1 MGSWLQM
8 DKIKNMSLKKS
19 FFFLT
24 LSSLIIASVLTTIS
38 YILLNYIYH
47 SIQDKYLQTPLYT
60 ETITIMQNNI
70 NQYSDFDKV
79 LINIISTLQLV
90 LPLVFFIGLLLLADI
105 IFYKVKLKTP
115 IEILNKGAN
124 EISNNNLD
132 FYLEYK
138 SNDELGNLC
147 NAFEKMRS
155 QLNKNNIKMWTMI
168 DDRKQLNAAFSHDLR
183 NPLTVLKGYSDYLT
197 KYIPT
202 GKLSDKK
209 ILSTTQLMS
218 EHIDRIEYYVNSM
231 SNAQR
236 LEDIVITKTILNI
249 NDFIE
254 NLDSNIS
261 ILSKQTGKSF
271 KLTNKV
277 DSINILFDENI
288 IHRVIENIISNAF
301 RYAKNKVSI
310 LIYLEQ
316 KFLIF
321 VIDDDGVGFSEES
334 LKSALKPFYKDK
346 TLNNNNSNFGMGLY
360 ISKVLCE
367 KHGGSIFIE
376 NNLIGS
382 AKITIKFSTK
392 D

>member
-1 MGSWLQM
+1 M

-147 NAFEKMRS
+147 NAFEKMRY

-277 DSINILFDENI
+277 DNINILFDENI

-316 KFLIF
+316 EFLIF

>member
-1 MGSWLQM
+1 M

-24 LSSLIIASVLTTIS
+24 LSSLVIASILTAIS
-38 YILLNYIYH
+38 YILLNHMYH

-70 NQYSDFDKV
+70 NQYSDFDKM

-105 IFYKVKLKTP
+105 IFYKVKLKIP

-132 FYLEYK
+132 FHLEYK

-147 NAFEKMRS
+147 NAFEKMRF
-155 QLNKNNIKMWTMI
+155 QLNKNNIKMWTLI

-183 NPLTVLKGYSDYLT
+183 NPLTVLKGYSDYLI

-202 GKLSDKK
+202 GKLSYKK
-209 ILSTTQLMS
+209 ILSTTKLMY
-218 EHIDRIEYYVNSM
+218 EHIDRIEYYVDSM

-236 LEDIVITKTILNI
+236 LEDLVIAKSISNI
-249 NDFIE
+249 NGFVE
-254 NLDSNIS
+254 NLDSNVC

-277 DSINILFDENI
+277 DNINVLFDENI

-316 KFLIF
+316 EFLTF
-321 VIDDDGVGFSEES
+321 VIEDDGMGFSKDA
-334 LKSALKPFYKDK
+334 LNSALKPFYKDK
-346 TLNNNNSNFGMGLY
+346 ALNNNNSNFGMGLY
-360 ISKVLCE
+360 IAKVLCE
-367 KHGGSIFIE
+367 KHGGSIAIE
-376 NNLIGS
+376 NNSIGG
-382 AKITIKFSTK
+382 AKIIAKFSTK

>member
-1 MGSWLQM
+1 M

-24 LSSLIIASVLTTIS
+24 LSSLIIASVLTAIS

-70 NQYSDFDKV
+70 NQYSNFDKV

-90 LPLVFFIGLLLLADI
+90 LPLVFFIGLLLFADI

-124 EISNNNLD
+124 EIYSNNLD
-132 FYLEYK
+132 FYLEYN

-147 NAFEKMRS
+147 NAFEKMRF

-183 NPLTVLKGYSDYLT
+183 NPLTVLKGYSDYLI

-209 ILSTTQLMS
+209 ILSNIQLMS
-218 EHIDRIEYYVNSM
+218 EHIDRIEYYVDSM

-236 LEDIVITKTILNI
+236 LEDLVIVKSTSSI
-249 NDFIE
+249 NDFVE

-261 ILSKQTGKSF
+261 ILSKQAGKSF
-271 KLTNKV
+271 KITNKV
-277 DSINILFDENI
+277 DHINVLLDENI

-316 KFLIF
+316 EFLTF
-321 VIDDDGVGFSEES
+321 VIEDDGIGFSKDS
-334 LKSALKPFYKDK
+334 LSSALKPFYKDK

-367 KHGGSIFIE
+367 KHGGSILIE
-376 NNLIGS
+376 NNPIGG
-382 AKITIKFSTK
+382 AKIIAKFSTK

>member
-1 MGSWLQM
+1 M

-115 IEILNKGAN
+115 IEILNKGAS

-168 DDRKQLNAAFSHDLR
+168 DDRKQLNTAFSHDLR

-277 DSINILFDENI
+277 DNINILFDENI

-321 VIDDDGVGFSEES
+321 VIEDDGVGFSEES

-367 KHGGSIFIE
+367 KHGGSIFVE

>member
-1 MGSWLQM
+1 M

-24 LSSLIIASVLTTIS
+24 LSSLIIASVLTAIS

-70 NQYSDFDKV
+70 NQYSNFDKV

-90 LPLVFFIGLLLLADI
+90 LPLVFFIGLLLFADI

-124 EISNNNLD
+124 EIYSNNLD
-132 FYLEYK
+132 FYLEYN

-147 NAFEKMRS
+147 NAFEKMRF

-183 NPLTVLKGYSDYLT
+183 NPLTVLKGYSDYLI

-209 ILSTTQLMS
+209 ILSNIQLMS
-218 EHIDRIEYYVNSM
+218 EHIDRIEYYVDSM

-236 LEDIVITKTILNI
+236 LEDLVIVKSTSSI
-249 NDFIE
+249 NDFVE

-261 ILSKQTGKSF
+261 ILSKQAGKSF
-271 KLTNKV
+271 KITNKV
-277 DSINILFDENI
+277 DHINVLLDENI
-288 IHRVIENIISNAF
+288 IHRVIENIMSNAF

-316 KFLIF
+316 EFLTF
-321 VIDDDGVGFSEES
+321 VIEDDGIGFSKDS
-334 LKSALKPFYKDK
+334 LSSALKPFYKDK

-367 KHGGSIFIE
+367 KHGGSILIE
-376 NNLIGS
+376 NNPIGG
-382 AKITIKFSTK
+382 AKIIAKFSTK

>member
-1 MGSWLQM
+1 M

-24 LSSLIIASVLTTIS
+24 LSSLVIASILTAIS

-90 LPLVFFIGLLLLADI
+90 LPLIFFIGLLLLADI
-105 IFYKVKLKTP
+105 IFYKVKLKVP

-147 NAFEKMRS
+147 DAFEKMRS

-183 NPLTVLKGYSDYLT
+183 NPLTVLKGYSDYLI
-197 KYIPT
+197 KYMPT

-218 EHIDRIEYYVNSM
+218 EHIDRIEYYVDSM

-236 LEDIVITKTILNI
+236 LEDLVIVKSISSI
-249 NDFIE
+249 NDFVE

-277 DSINILFDENI
+277 NNINILFDENI

-301 RYAKNKVSI
+301 RYAKNKVYI

-316 KFLIF
+316 EFLTF
-321 VIDDDGVGFSEES
+321 VIDDDGIGFSKDS
-334 LKSALKPFYKDK
+334 LSSALKPFYKDK

-360 ISKVLCE
+360 IAKVLCE
-367 KHGGSIFIE
+367 KHGGSILIE
-376 NNLIGS
+376 NNSIGG
-382 AKITIKFSTK
+382 AKIIAKFSTK